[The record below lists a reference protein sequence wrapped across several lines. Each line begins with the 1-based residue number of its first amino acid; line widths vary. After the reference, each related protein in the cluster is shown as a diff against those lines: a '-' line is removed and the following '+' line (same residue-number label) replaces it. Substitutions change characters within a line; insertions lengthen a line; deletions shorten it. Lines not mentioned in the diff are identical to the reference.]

1 MNPLIACLQFIT
13 AIPLGKPRP
22 FDARGIIT
30 CFPLAG
36 LAIGFVLAIFDLMA
50 TTLWPPLVAA
60 VLDVGL
66 LAAVTG
72 ALHLDGL
79 ADTADG
85 LYGGREHE
93 KALAIMKDS
102 RVGAMG
108 LVAVGLLLLIKTA
121 AIGHIDQGR
130 FLALMVVPAYAR
142 SGMMFGMRF
151 LPYARGK
158 EGTGSAF
165 FETPLSAMDFRYLAL
180 PLFLSL
186 FLGWRGILLNLAFVA
201 GTAALIWFYRRRLNG
216 ITGDLLG
223 AMTEILEAALFLAVC
238 TGGTP

>member
-1 MNPLIACLQFIT
+1 MNALIACLQFIT
-13 AIPLGKPRP
+13 AVPLGKPRP
-22 FDARGIIT
+22 FDPKGIVS

-36 LAIGFVLAIFDLMA
+36 LVIGFALALFDLAA
-50 TTLWPPLVAA
+50 TALWPPLVAA
-60 VLDVGL
+60 ALDAAL

-85 LYGGREHE
+85 LYGGREHA

-108 LVAVGLLLLIKTA
+108 LVAVCLALLIKTA
-121 AIGHIDQGR
+121 AIGHIDHDR
-130 FLALMVVPAYAR
+130 FLALMIVPAYAR
-142 SGMMFGMRF
+142 SAMMFGMRF

-165 FETPLSAMDFRYLAL
+165 FETPLTLLDFRYLTL
-180 PLFLSL
+180 PLLLSL
-186 FLGWRGILLNLAFVA
+186 FLEWRGLLLTLFFVV
-201 GTAALIWFYRRRLNG
+201 GTAALIGFYRLRLNG

-223 AMTEILEAALFLAVC
+223 AMTEILETFLFLAAC
-238 TGGTP
+238 AGGAS

>member
-1 MNPLIACLQFIT
+1 MNALIACLQFIT

-22 FDARGIIT
+22 FDPKGIIA

-36 LAIGFVLAIFDLMA
+36 LIIGLGLAIFDLTA
-50 TTLWPPLVAA
+50 SAVWPPLVAA
-60 VLDVGL
+60 VLDAAF

-85 LYGGREHE
+85 LYGGREPE
-93 KALAIMKDS
+93 KALAVMKDS

-108 LVAVGLLLLIKTA
+108 LVAVCLLLLIKTT
-121 AIGHIDQGR
+121 AIGHLDHGR
-130 FLALMVVPAYAR
+130 FLALLIVPAYAR
-142 SGMMFGMRF
+142 SAMIFGMRF

-165 FETPLSAMDFRYLAL
+165 FETPLATMDFRYLLL
-180 PLFLSL
+180 PLGLSL
-186 FLGWRGILLNLAFVA
+186 FMGWRGLLLNLVFAA
-201 GTAALIWFYRRRLNG
+201 ATAALIWFYRRRLNG

-223 AMTEILEAALFLAVC
+223 AMAEILEAVLFLALC
-238 TGGTP
+238 TGGAA

>member
-1 MNPLIACLQFIT
+1 MNAFIASLQFIT
-13 AIPLGKPRP
+13 AVPLGRPRP
-22 FDARGIIT
+22 FDPKGIIVH
-30 CFPLAG
+30 FPLAG
-36 LAIGFVLAIFDLMA
+36 LAIGLALALFDLA
-50 TTLWPPLVAA
+50 ASALWPPAVAG
-60 VLDVGL
+60 VLDVVL

-72 ALHLDGL
+72 AFHLDGL

-85 LYGGREHE
+85 LYGRRERE

-108 LVAVGLLLLIKTA
+108 LVAVACVLFAKA
-121 AIGHIDQGR
+121 AALGSIGHGR

-142 SGMMFGMRF
+142 SAMIVGMRL

-165 FETPLSAMDFRYLAL
+165 FETPLTATDFKFVAA
-180 PLFLSL
+180 PVILSL
-186 FLGWRGILLNLAFVA
+186 FLGWRGLLLNLFFAST
-201 GTAALIWFYRRRLNG
+201 TAALIAIYRKKLGG

-223 AMTEILEAALFLAVC
+223 AMTEILEAVLFLAVC
-238 TGGTP
+238 VGGGP